1 MLEEDAVDY
10 WLRTGDCETVTRRY
24 TRNVDW
30 TTVRPPEV
38 LEAALAEII
47 ANAAKEDD
55 WAWQRDQF
63 KSIRQDLTVQRVL
76 DLPVSLSLL
85 RQFFFFLS
93 VLLLECPH
101 KIHLCRAA

>member
-1 MLEEDAVDY
+1 MLEEDDVDY

-63 KSIRQDLTVQRVL
+63 KSIRQDLTVQRAL

-85 RQFFFFLS
+85 RQFFF
-93 VLLLECPH
+93 
-101 KIHLCRAA
+101 